1 MLLLLLLLL
10 LLMLLLLHLH
20 LLMLLLL
27 HLANSI
33 WHGQLLRGTWGALHL
48 RRISIRLRQGLLA
61 RGKVLRGHS
70 GHART
75 LLGHHGVKAARR
87 ARTHGATHWRWA
99 PHGRRPSRRTRMHGL
114 SGHHVGRHPGGRGA
128 GVGRHLAHHG
138 RLIGRL
144 APGRTRRPHRVAH
157 LRGGGGGGGGSRA
170 AGACRAGGGTC
181 GSTCNGHAVKY
192 TGLTLTKD
200 REKESATQ
208 RNRETCEL

>member
-1 MLLLLLLLL
+1 M
-10 LLMLLLLHLH
+10 
-20 LLMLLLL
+20 
-27 HLANSI
+27 
-33 WHGQLLRGTWGALHL
+33 LRGTWGALHL
-48 RRISIRLRQGLLA
+48 RRISIRLRRGLLA

-75 LLGHHGVKAARR
+75 LLGHHGMKAARR

-99 PHGRRPSRRTRMHGL
+99 AHGWWPTRRARMHGL
-114 SGHHVGRHPGGRGA
+114 SGHHVGQHPGRRGA
-128 GVGRHLAHHG
+128 RVGCHLAHHG

-144 APGRTRRPHRVAH
+144 TPGGTRRSHGVAH
-157 LRGGGGGGGGSRA
+157 LRGGRGRGGGGGSRA

-200 REKESATQ
+200 RERECNKEIQKDVRALIGH
-208 RNRETCEL
+208 NL